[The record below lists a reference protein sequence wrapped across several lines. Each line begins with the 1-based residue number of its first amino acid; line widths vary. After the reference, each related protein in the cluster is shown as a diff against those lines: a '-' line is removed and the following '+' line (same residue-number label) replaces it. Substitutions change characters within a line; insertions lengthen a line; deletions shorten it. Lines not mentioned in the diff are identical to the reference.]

1 MFFFYAIAI
10 TFVSFLLIF
19 IGWKLSAFYKKVIFY
34 FVKKKAKK
42 SEKKAKILLKKN
54 NYRIIK
60 EQYVQNHNL
69 YDNDEKKSFTIR
81 PDFIVEKKGFLYIAE
96 VKSGSY
102 SHINNIH
109 TRRQLLEYSFY
120 NKDKTV
126 LLIDTENETIR
137 KIEFFYSNYT

>member
-34 FVKKKAKK
+34 FVK
-42 SEKKAKILLKKN
+42 KKAKILLKKN

-102 SHINNIH
+102 SYINNIH